1 MHKSCLAG
9 GALALLLA
17 GCAPAYTTPA
27 RIIILRHGEKADAWR
42 LCKIGN
48 QRAQALASTY
58 LGAEASHSLSPGGK
72 APKSFITLTLHTA
85 ETISPSSSSWGKP
98 TVDFSVIPKQNS
110 DGSVEML
117 NKRTKEAVQHIFNS
131 PELNG
136 QTVVMVWEHRH
147 IANQELEAKYGAVTL
162 RQLLNLNTLS
172 KVPKKWESQ
181 NYNYFWIVD
190 FAPNSHTPA
199 HFSMVKQ
206 VYGENFADLPS
217 NAWGQPNGLSPSSG
231 CRLPKKEETKD
242 AEGHER
248 PRRSA

>member
-9 GALALLLA
+9 GAIALLLA
-17 GCAPAYTTPA
+17 GCAPAYTTPS

-48 QRAQALASTY
+48 QRALALASTY
-58 LGAEASHSLSPGGK
+58 LGAQASQSLFPGD
-72 APKSFITLTLHTA
+72 APPKSFITLTLHTA

-98 TVDFSVIPKQNS
+98 TVDFSVIPKQNA
-110 DGSVEML
+110 DGSVELL
-117 NKRTKEAVQHIFNS
+117 NQRTKEAVQHVFSS

-147 IANQELEAKYGAVTL
+147 IANPALEAKYGAVTL
-162 RQLLNLNTLS
+162 RQLLKLNTLPN
-172 KVPKKWESQ
+172 VPKKWESQ

-190 FAPNSHTPA
+190 FTPNSRTPS

-206 VYGENFADLPS
+206 TFGKNFAGLPS
-217 NAWGQPNGLSPSSG
+217 NAWGQPNGLTQNSG
-231 CRLPKKEETKD
+231 CRLPKKEGTKD
-242 AEGHER
+242 SEA
-248 PRRSA
+248 